1 MPKHR
6 TFLQT
11 TFIVN
16 RVISCNAIFGR
27 LDIMNIQN
35 KSGKIILILGVF
47 AGLIGITNLVPY
59 ASADYGMDSS
69 SDLSTKIHVGKSDI
83 GGNASSDT
91 SMSGQSGSN
100 MSMSSQITSS
110 TNASVTKSQDESHEN
125 SHASTN
131 ESESHGHY
139 KNEYDKVSANSD
151 DEFTVQA
158 QRHLYKPG
166 DGVTISGSLWSS
178 LAASLGN
185 VTTVSIQVKDNGGNV
200 VYDGKGQI
208 DANGQYSAEF
218 QLPSDAKKGAY
229 DVNVNADVSADV
241 LNTLALK
248 TKDTLESSTKI
259 VVVSPNAMSIQAEG
273 HDFDVQVA
281 SNSTSVTNL
290 NFDEQNK
297 KLSFTVQGD
306 AGTKGVTEV
315 TIPKSLL
322 SGDLTVMI
330 DGQAMAQSDVVETA
344 STDSDTTLE
353 LNYHHSTHQ
362 IDIVGTNAIP
372 EFGTLASVALVVS
385 VLALVILS
393 SQIKRIHL

>member
-1 MPKHR
+1 MR
-6 TFLQT
+6 YLD
-11 TFIVN
+11 
-16 RVISCNAIFGR
+16 R
-27 LDIMNIQN
+27 LDIMNVQH
-35 KSGKIILILGVF
+35 KSDKIILIMGIF
-47 AGLIGITNLVPY
+47 AGLVGIMHLAPY
-59 ASADYGMDSS
+59 ASADYGVDSS

-83 GGNASSDT
+83 GANSSSDA
-91 SMSGQSGSN
+91 SMSGQTGSN
-100 MSMSSQITSS
+100 MHMLGKFDSS

-125 SHASTN
+125 SHASSN
-131 ESESHGHY
+131 ENESHGHY
-139 KNEYDKVSANSD
+139 NNAYEKISANSD
-151 DEFTVQA
+151 NEFTVQA

-166 DGVTISGSLWSS
+166 DNVTIEGSIWSN
-178 LAASLGN
+178 LMASLGN
-185 VTTVSIQVKDNGGNV
+185 VSTVSVQVKDNGGNI
-200 VYDGKGQI
+200 VYDGKGQV
-208 DANGQYSAEF
+208 DANGEYSAGF

-229 DVNVNADVSADV
+229 DVDVNADVSADV

-248 TKDTLESSTKI
+248 TKGTLESSTKI
-259 VVVSPNAMSIQAEG
+259 VVVSPNAMSVQAEG

-290 NFDEQNK
+290 NFDGQNK

-306 AGTKGVTEV
+306 AGTKGVTEI

-322 SGDLTVMI
+322 NGDLIVMI

-344 STDSDTTLE
+344 NTDAETTLE
-353 LNYHHSTHQ
+353 INYHHSTHQ
-362 IDIVGTNAIP
+362 IDIVGTNAVP